1 MDSVYLSSGTDGL
14 RREDLAGF
22 FVGWTQPPSPDDRL
36 GILAAADEVVVAR
49 DRDGVV
55 IGFATA
61 ITDYRFA
68 TYIPLV
74 EVLPEHQG
82 QSIGSQIVRALLKRI
97 GNCYMI
103 DLVCDDEVVPFYER
117 LGATRLNAMA
127 WRDHDQLHANI
138 D

>member
-61 ITDYRFA
+61 ITD
-68 TYIPLV
+68 
-74 EVLPEHQG
+74 
-82 QSIGSQIVRALLKRI
+82 
-97 GNCYMI
+97 
-103 DLVCDDEVVPFYER
+103 
-117 LGATRLNAMA
+117 
-127 WRDHDQLHANI
+127 
-138 D
+138 